1 MKDTEAN
8 RFSARAAR
16 YARVG
21 ANVGGVAA
29 RFAAQQLTG
38 GRTTARDTSNAALL
52 TQALGG
58 LKGPLMK
65 VAQLMATI
73 PDLLPPEYADE
84 LSKLQSSAP
93 PMGAAFVK
101 RRMQAE
107 LGVGWEKRFRS
118 FDLKPSAAA
127 SLGQVHKAVSHEG
140 KDLACKLQYPDMKS
154 AVEADLKQLDILFAI
169 HRRFEPIIDTR
180 EAAKEIG
187 ARVREELD
195 YVREAK
201 HAALYSD
208 MLKGEPM
215 VRTPGVHLEL
225 STERLLTMDWLEGRK
240 ILDFKTA
247 PQAVRD
253 RIGTAMFKA
262 WWLPFSRFGVI
273 HGDPHLG
280 NYSVFGSDTNPGEGI
295 NLLDYGCIRIFPPK
309 FVGGVVDLYEGL
321 RRGDEK
327 RIVHAYETWGFNGLK
342 KDVIDILNIW
352 ARFIYGPLL
361 EDRVRTIADGVEPG
375 RYGRREAFQVHQALK
390 QKGPI
395 RVPREF
401 VFMDRAA
408 VGLGAVFLHMGA
420 ELNYHQMFSEALGD
434 FHLATLERNQQAALT
449 RAGLV

>member
-1 MKDTEAN
+1 MKDSEAN

-29 RFAAQQLTG
+29 RVAAKRLSG
-38 GRTTARDTSNAALL
+38 LNLGEDSNAAMLR
-52 TQALGG
+52 QALGG

-84 LSKLQSSAP
+84 LAKLQSSAP

-107 LGVGWEKRFRS
+107 LGPGWQDLFKS

-140 KDLACKLQYPDMKS
+140 RALACKLQYPDMKS
-154 AVEADLKQLDILFAI
+154 AVEADLAQLQVLFAI
-169 HRRFEPIIDTR
+169 HRQFDPVIDTR
-180 EAAKEIG
+180 EIAKEIG
-187 ARVREELD
+187 ERVREELD
-195 YVREAK
+195 YIREAK
-201 HAALYSD
+201 HARLYSL
-208 MLKGEPM
+208 MLADEPM
-215 VRTPGVHLEL
+215 VRTPHVHETL
-225 STERLLTMDWLEGRK
+225 STGRLLTMDWLEGDK
-240 ILDFKTA
+240 ILSFKTA
-247 PQAVRD
+247 PQSVRD
-253 RIGTAMFKA
+253 RIGVAMFKA
-262 WWLPFSRFGVI
+262 WWLPFSRHGVI

-280 NYSVFGSDTNPGEGI
+280 NYSVFGQGEGI
-295 NLLDYGCIRIFPPK
+295 NLLDYGCVRIFHPK

-321 RRGDEK
+321 LHGDEK
-327 RIVHAYETWGFNGLK
+327 RIVHAYETWGFKGLK
-342 KDVIDILNIW
+342 RDVIEILNIW

-361 EDRVRTIADGVEPG
+361 EDRVRTIADGIEPG

-390 QKGPI
+390 EKGPVKI
-395 RVPREF
+395 PREF

-408 VGLGAVFLHMGA
+408 VGLGAVFLHLGA
-420 ELNYHQMFSEALGD
+420 ELNYFEMFNEALGD
-434 FHLATLERNQQAALT
+434 FRLGALEANQKKALT
-449 RAGLV
+449 AVGLA